1 MEITTLGQ
9 TLLNLAISLGYA
21 VVTLI
26 VAALTLFIIDKFLY
40 RNIDFIA
47 EIRKGNIAASIF
59 YSVILIFVALLVTSS
74 IN

>member
-9 TLLNLAISLGYA
+9 TLLNLVISLGYA

-26 VAALTLFIIDKFLY
+26 VAAITLYIIDKFLY
-40 RNIDFIA
+40 KDIDFIQ
-47 EIRKGNIAASIF
+47 EIKKGNVAASIF
-59 YSVILIFVALLVTSS
+59 YSVILLFVALLVTSS